1 MGVAVLV
8 LGHSGSGKSTSLR
21 NFEEGEVGIFNV
33 AGKPLPFRKRLTKSD
48 HADYKTIVASLKA
61 NKLNAYVIDD
71 ANYLMAFQNFA
82 MAKQTGYGKFTDM
95 AVNFE
100 KMLEAINHTNENTVV
115 YVLMHPDY
123 DESGR
128 MKPKSIGKMLD
139 NQLCIE
145 GMFPI
150 VLLADNDESGYHFV
164 TKSDGTTPAKAPMGM
179 FGDDVIDNDLKAVDT
194 SIREYYAMASLSGE
208 PPQAEVVSVEDIG
221 RGALPGKDG
230 EDA

>member
-1 MGVAVLV
+1 MGVSVLI

-21 NFEEGEVGIFNV
+21 NFEAGEIGIFNV
-33 AGKPLPFRKRLTKSD
+33 AGKPLPFRKKLDRLD
-48 HADYKTIVASLKA
+48 HAAYNQIHSSLMQ

-100 KMLEAINHTNENTVV
+100 RLLEAANKTRPDTIV
-115 YVLMHPDY
+115 YFMMHPDF

-139 NQLCIE
+139 NQLTIE

-150 VLLADNDESGYHFV
+150 VLLADNDDTGYHFV
-164 TKSDGTTPAKAPMGM
+164 TASDGTNPVKAPMDM
-179 FGDDVIDNDLKAVDT
+179 FDEARIDNDLKSIDT
-194 SIREYYAMASLSGE
+194 EIRAYWGLAPL
-208 PPQAEVVSVEDIG
+208 EVV
-221 RGALPGKDG
+221 AK
-230 EDA
+230 